1 MISTADSSS
10 STFSLALACH
20 GNNEAVRCL
29 ELGDYG
35 ESAGILANA
44 LRIVSHTLQ
53 LMYPLPEAGHEHVP
67 GRESGVPCEP
77 SLLLLNMSATS
88 IGHPG
93 YNQGFLEPP
102 LEEKYM
108 YMHAWSITGVNELS
122 FTSETVNEVSMILV
136 FNLAL
141 TFHVKALS
149 LADNTNQDSKN
160 SEEVSNIFRSTA
172 TLHRAN
178 SLYEKAYCLFANG
191 HTHNRVNTTRAMAIL
206 NNLALTYRGLDR
218 PTEADQCWRLLLRVV
233 VHVYYSTSPMME
245 TSTRD
250 ESSSAF
256 GFLGIV
262 IHLLLGNNDGAV
274 SSTTPAA

>member
-1 MISTADSSS
+1 MHSTAASSS

-35 ESAGILANA
+35 ESAGMLANA
-44 LRIVSHTLQ
+44 LRIVSHTMHQ
-53 LMYPLPEAGHEHVP
+53 MNPLPEAGQDHVP
-67 GRESGVPCEP
+67 GRESGVRSEP
-77 SLLLLNMSATS
+77 SSLLLNMNATS

-93 YNQGFLEPP
+93 YNQGFSEAP

-149 LADNTNQDSKN
+149 LADNMNLDSKDK
-160 SEEVSNIFRSTA
+160 EEVSTILTSTA
-172 TLHRAN
+172 TLHKAN

-191 HTHNRVNTTRAMAIL
+191 HIHNRVNTTRAMAIL

-218 PTEADQCWRLLLRVV
+218 PTEADQCWRLLLLVV
-233 VHVYYSTSPMME
+233 VHVYYLTSPRMD
-245 TSTRD
+245 TSAWD

-256 GFLGIV
+256 GCLGNV
-262 IHLLLGNNDGAV
+262 VHLFLGNNDDA
-274 SSTTPAA
+274 SPTSPAA